1 MNCFINLRMYL
12 NDLNINIYFL
22 VRSSYLLPSFAIDQ
36 LNRLKKKSNFEMR
49 LFKSTQ

>member
-12 NDLNINIYFL
+12 NDLNIKIYFL
-22 VRSSYLLPSFAIDQ
+22 VRSSYLHPIDQ